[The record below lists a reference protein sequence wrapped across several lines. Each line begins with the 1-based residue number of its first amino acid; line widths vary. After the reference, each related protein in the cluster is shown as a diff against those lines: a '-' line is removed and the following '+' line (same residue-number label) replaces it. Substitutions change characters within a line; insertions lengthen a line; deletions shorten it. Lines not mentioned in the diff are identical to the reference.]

1 MNDWLLA
8 LHSSTETVGIA
19 LVSAQAPLSEARVLC
34 RPMGRALTNAL
45 PSLLEEVLPTSEW
58 PGIRRLAVATGPGGF
73 TGTRL
78 TVVLARTLAQ
88 QLQCPLDGL
97 SSFALMAPRLQLE
110 LPAEQR
116 GEPFSIVQV
125 LPRRGRV
132 AGRYQVRDGWN
143 RDTATCAEMDLREWQ
158 VPVLLQSAEQPAPEV
173 TMAVDVACDVLQ
185 LLRFCQDRHS
195 RHASGPWDPVLPIY
209 PTSPVGSV

>member
-1 MNDWLLA
+1 MSDWLLA
-8 LHSSTETVGIA
+8 LHSSTETLGIA
-19 LVSAQAPLSEARVLC
+19 LVSPQEPLSAARILC
-34 RPMGRALTNAL
+34 RPLGRALTNAL
-45 PSLLEEVLPTSEW
+45 PSVLEEVLPASEW
-58 PGIRRLAVATGPGGF
+58 SGIRRLAVAIGPGGF

-88 QLQCPLDGL
+88 QLQCPLDGV

-110 LPAEQR
+110 LPAVQR

-132 AGRYQVRDGWN
+132 AGRYAVRDGWN
-143 RDTATCAEMDLREWQ
+143 QETATCAEMDLSELQ
-158 VPVLLQSAEQPAPEV
+158 SPVLLDDADQPEPEV
-173 TMAVDVACDVLQ
+173 TMATDVTGDVLQ
-185 LLRFCQDRHS
+185 LLRFCQDRHA
-195 RHASGPWDPVLPIY
+195 RHVSAPWYTVLPIY

>member
-1 MNDWLLA
+1 MSDWLLA
-8 LHSSTETVGIA
+8 LHSSTETLGVA
-19 LVSAQAPLSEARVLC
+19 LVSVQAPLSAATVLC

-45 PSLLEEVLPTSEW
+45 PSVVEEVLPASEW

-88 QLQCPLDGL
+88 QLQCPLDGV

-110 LPAEQR
+110 LPAAQR
-116 GEPFSIVQV
+116 GEPFSIVQS

-143 RDTATCAEMDLREWQ
+143 QGDASCAEADLRELQ
-158 VPVLLQSAEQPAPEV
+158 APKLLDDAEQPAPAL
-173 TMAVDVACDVLQ
+173 TMGVDVGSDVLQ
-185 LLRFCQDRHS
+185 LLRFCQERHAAQ
-195 RHASGPWDPVLPIY
+195 ASGPWNSVLPIY

>member
-1 MNDWLLA
+1 MSDWLLA
-8 LHSSTETVGIA
+8 LHSSTDTLGIA
-19 LVSAQAPLSEARVLC
+19 VVSAQAPLSAAQVVC

-45 PSLLEEVLPTSEW
+45 PSVLDEVLPVSEW

-88 QLQCPLDGL
+88 QLQCPLDGV
-97 SSFALMAPRLQLE
+97 SSFALMAPRLQLM
-110 LPAEQR
+110 LPAPQR
-116 GEPFSIVQV
+116 GAPFSIIQD

-143 RDTATCAEMDLREWQ
+143 QDNATCADLDFRELQ
-158 VPVLLQSAEQPAPEV
+158 HPALLQAADQPAPAL

-185 LLRFCQDRHS
+185 LLRCCVD
-195 RHASGPWDPVLPIY
+195 RHASDALGPWDSVLPIY

>member
-1 MNDWLLA
+1 MSDWLLA
-8 LHSSTETVGIA
+8 LHSSTETLGLA
-19 LVSAQAPLSEARVLC
+19 MVSAQAPLCSAKVLC
-34 RPMGRALTNAL
+34 HPMGRALTNAL
-45 PSLLEEVLPTSEW
+45 PSVLEEVLPVSEW

-88 QLQCPLDGL
+88 QLQCPLDGF
-97 SSFALMAPRLQLE
+97 SSFELMAPRLQLE
-110 LPAEQR
+110 LPAAQR

-143 RDTATCAEMDLREWQ
+143 QDNATCAETDLRELK
-158 VPVLLQSAEQPAPEV
+158 VPVLLDDAEQPAPAL
-173 TMAVDVACDVLQ
+173 TMAVDVGCDVLQ
-185 LLRFCQDRHS
+185 LLRLCQDRHAS
-195 RHASGPWDPVLPIY
+195 DASGPWDAVLPIY
-209 PTSPVGSV
+209 PTSPVGAV

>member
-1 MNDWLLA
+1 M
-8 LHSSTETVGIA
+8 
-19 LVSAQAPLSEARVLC
+19 
-34 RPMGRALTNAL
+34 
-45 PSLLEEVLPTSEW
+45 PTSEW
-58 PGIRRLAVATGPGGF
+58 SGIRRLAVATGPGGF

-143 RDTATCAEMDLREWQ
+143 RDNATCAEMDLRELQ
-158 VPVLLQSAEQPAPEV
+158 VPVLLQAAEQPAPEV

-185 LLRFCQDRHS
+185 LLRCCQDRHS